1 MFPMSRRKK
10 RKDNRVSVS
19 AGLMRPQRAGLSDL
33 SERLPFY
40 SILNR
45 KKIALAGLGCIGA
58 PMALELARSGIGE
71 IKILDCDTIDVGTI
85 VRWPFGMSQT
95 GNLKTVCI
103 ENFIRTNYPYTAVV
117 PFNLRL
123 GAAEEREAGGN
134 DLEVMDQ
141 FLEGSEL
148 LLDASADLNVNHLLS
163 DLAKERGIPYIAVST
178 TYGAWGGQVVR
189 IRPNLTAGC
198 WFCYRY
204 SLETRTIPYANSDP
218 QGEVQPGGC
227 GTPTYTGAGFDA
239 QEISLEGVR
248 MSISTLTA
256 GDINGYPA
264 MDWDVAI
271 VNLRSKSGEAIPPQ
285 WDTFRLEKH
294 PLCHCR

>member
-1 MFPMSRRKK
+1 MSRHKK
-10 RKDNRVSVS
+10 RKDNGIRFS
-19 AGLMRPQRAGLSDL
+19 AELMRPQRAGLSDL

-45 KKIALAGLGCIGA
+45 KKIALAGLGCVGA
-58 PMALELARSGIGE
+58 PMVLELARSGIGE
-71 IKILDCDTIDVGTI
+71 IKLLDCDAIDVGTI
-85 VRWPFGMSQT
+85 VRWPFGMSQA
-95 GNLKTVCI
+95 GNLKTVSI
-103 ENFIRTNYPYTAVV
+103 ANFIRANYPYTTVV

-123 GAAEEREAGGN
+123 GAAEERGAGEN
-134 DLEVMDQ
+134 DLEIMDQ
-141 FLEGSEL
+141 FLEGTEL

-163 DLAKERGIPYIAVST
+163 DLSKERETPYIAVST

-198 WFCYRY
+198 WFCYRH
-204 SLETRTIPYANSDP
+204 SLENGAIPYANSDP
-218 QGEVQPGGC
+218 QGEIQPGGC

-239 QEISLEGVR
+239 QEISLAGVR

-256 GDINGYPA
+256 GDINGYPT

-271 VNLRSKSGEAIPPQ
+271 VNLRSGSGEAIPPQ
-285 WDTFRLEKH
+285 WHTFHLEKH